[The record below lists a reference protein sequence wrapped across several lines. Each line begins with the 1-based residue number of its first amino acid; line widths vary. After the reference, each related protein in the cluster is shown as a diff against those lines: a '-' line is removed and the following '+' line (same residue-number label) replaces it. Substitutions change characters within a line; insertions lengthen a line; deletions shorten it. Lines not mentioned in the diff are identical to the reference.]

1 MCAAGTWAAVH
12 CLCTACHM
20 CNNLSEVCFS
30 GDTDDGECA
39 AALWAAVQRL
49 TREQLALGLLQLLA
63 DLEAQA
69 SKARILIPATST
81 R

>member
-1 MCAAGTWAAVH
+1 
-12 CLCTACHM
+12 M
-20 CNNLSEVCFS
+20 CNSLSEVCFS
-30 GDTDDGECA
+30 GDTDDRECA

-49 TREQLALGLLQLLA
+49 TREQLAIGLLQLLA